1 MTQRETPF
9 INVTLAPKEK
19 AALTEPQRRTTRSHA
34 ARSAHARVRHRRMME
49 YQAQKRERDTRDN
62 VTRSYPGI
70 RESASLGIVTVLS
83 ADRRDPFMS
92 FARGLDPMEQFLFD
106 HYVNV
111 VIPLMRCNE
120 SAIFFAQRM
129 IKLWVPTAITESSL
143 LDIILL
149 AACRHL
155 SVAYSPGQQKQQYVF
170 QRLTFQYKSQ
180 SLHALRHAISAEV
193 PLLSDST
200 VAKAIM
206 LAYDELYVRDA
217 KMLKHHVDAAVEMVA
232 LKGGPQTLG
241 LDGLMEHFLL
251 NLLAKTRGDFELQI
265 QTPWD
270 G

>member
-1 MTQRETPF
+1 MAQREAPF

-19 AALTEPQRRTTRSHA
+19 AALTESQQRITRSHA

-49 YQAQKRERDTRDN
+49 YQAQKRGRIDTRDG
-62 VTRSYPGI
+62 VISSCTGFPS
-70 RESASLGIVTVLS
+70 SARLEIATVLS
-83 ADRRDPFMS
+83 SDRRDPFQS
-92 FARGLDPMEQFLFD
+92 FARGLTSLEQFLFD

-129 IKLWVPTAITESSL
+129 IRLWVPTAITESSL

-155 SVAYSPGQQKQQYVF
+155 SIAYRQGSQQQQRIF
-170 QRLTFQYKSQ
+170 QQLTFQYKSQ
-180 SLHALRHAISAEV
+180 SLYALRHAISAEM

-206 LAYDELYVRDA
+206 LAYDELYVRDT
-217 KMLKHHVDAAVEMVA
+217 KMLKHHVDAAVEMVT

-241 LDGLMEHFLL
+241 LDGLMEHFLF
-251 NLLAKTRGDFELQI
+251 NLISKTRGDLELQI
-265 QTPWD
+265 RTPW
-270 G
+270 